1 MEYLINLK
9 MNFKKGIPYF
19 LAYSVGMLFL
29 ISCEPD
35 KPKAITTV
43 PPVVEN
49 TPEIPQI
56 NFSVETQY
64 PHDINSFTEG
74 FLFHD
79 GKLYE
84 STGATENLPQTKSL
98 FGEVDLKTGK
108 IDVKAELDRNIYF
121 GEGITFLNGKVFQLT
136 YKNQMGFIYDGKTF
150 KNIGKFTYTNREGWG
165 LTTDGKSLIMSDG
178 TSYITYLD
186 PTSFAVTKTLDVAEN
201 NYVVENINELEYIK
215 GFIYANIWMTNTIV
229 KIDPN
234 TGDVVAKMDLS
245 DLSSQSKEKHPG
257 SLEMNG
263 IAYDSISNKLLVTGK
278 MWPTIYQIK
287 FPL

>member
-1 MEYLINLK
+1 MKKISLIISLVV
-9 MNFKKGIPYF
+9 IS
-19 LAYSVGMLFL
+19 LV
-29 ISCEPD
+29 ITSCEPEN
-35 KPKAITTV
+35 PKENNVV
-43 PPVVEN
+43 PPVTN
-49 TPEIPQI
+49 NAPEIPQI
-56 NFSVETQY
+56 SYSVENQF

-121 GEGITFLNGKVFQLT
+121 GEGIAFLNGKVFQLT

-201 NYVVENINELEYIK
+201 NYVVENINELEFIK
-215 GFIYANIWMTNTIV
+215 GFIYANIWMTNVIV

-234 TGDVVAKMDLS
+234 TGDVVAKIDLN
-245 DLSSQSKEKHPG
+245 DLARQSKEKHPG

-263 IAYDSISNKLLVTGK
+263 IAYDSISNKIVVTGK
-278 MWPTIYQIK
+278 MWPTIYEIK
-287 FPL
+287 FPLN

>member
-1 MEYLINLK
+1 VVSLKSLEFKMKKFSLIISLVVIA
-9 MNFKKGIPYF
+9 FVIT
-19 LAYSVGMLFL
+19 
-29 ISCEPD
+29 SCEPE
-35 KPKAITTV
+35 KPKEVTQ
-43 PPVVEN
+43 PPVVINE
-49 TPEIPQI
+49 PEIPSI
-56 NFSVETQY
+56 NFSVANQY
-64 PHDINSFTEG
+64 PHDITSFTEG

-79 GKLYE
+79 GKLFE
-84 STGATENLPQTKSL
+84 STGSPDNLPQTKSL
-98 FGEVDLKTGK
+98 FGMVDLKTGK
-108 IDVKAELDRNIYF
+108 IDVKAELDKTIYF
-121 GEGITFLNGKVFQLT
+121 GEGIVFLNGKIFQLT
-136 YKNQMGFIYDGKTF
+136 YKNQTGFIYDGKTY
-150 KNIGKFTYTNREGWG
+150 KNIGKFNYTNREGWG

-245 DLSSQSKEKHPG
+245 NLTTESKTKNPT

-263 IAYDSISNKLLVTGK
+263 IAYDSITNKVLVTGK
-278 MWPTIYQIK
+278 LWPTIYEIK
-287 FPL
+287 FPLN

>member
-1 MEYLINLK
+1 MKKISLIISLVV
-9 MNFKKGIPYF
+9 IS
-19 LAYSVGMLFL
+19 LV
-29 ISCEPD
+29 ITSCEPEN
-35 KPKAITTV
+35 PKENNVV
-43 PPVVEN
+43 PPVTN
-49 TPEIPQI
+49 NAPEIPQI
-56 NFSVETQY
+56 SFSVENQY

-121 GEGITFLNGKVFQLT
+121 GEGIAFLNGKVFQLT

-201 NYVVENINELEYIK
+201 NYVVENINELEFIK
-215 GFIYANIWMTNTIV
+215 GFIYANIWMSNIIV

-234 TGDVVAKMDLS
+234 TGDVVAKIDLN
-245 DLSSQSKEKHPG
+245 DLARQSKEKHPG

-263 IAYDSISNKLLVTGK
+263 IAYDSISNKIVVTGK
-278 MWPTIYQIK
+278 MWPTIYEIK
-287 FPL
+287 FPLN

>member
-1 MEYLINLK
+1 MIK
-9 MNFKKGIPYF
+9 MNLNKSILYF
-19 LAYSVGMLFL
+19 LACSIGLVLL
-29 ISCEPD
+29 TSCEPE
-35 KPKAITTV
+35 KTKENIVV
-43 PPVVEN
+43 PPVVDN

-56 NFSVETQY
+56 NYSVETQY

-136 YKNQMGFIYDGKTF
+136 YKNQMGFVYDGKTF

-215 GFIYANIWMTNTIV
+215 GFTKWNIF
-229 KIDPN
+229 
-234 TGDVVAKMDLS
+234 
-245 DLSSQSKEKHPG
+245 
-257 SLEMNG
+257 
-263 IAYDSISNKLLVTGK
+263 DS
-278 MWPTIYQIK
+278 
-287 FPL
+287 